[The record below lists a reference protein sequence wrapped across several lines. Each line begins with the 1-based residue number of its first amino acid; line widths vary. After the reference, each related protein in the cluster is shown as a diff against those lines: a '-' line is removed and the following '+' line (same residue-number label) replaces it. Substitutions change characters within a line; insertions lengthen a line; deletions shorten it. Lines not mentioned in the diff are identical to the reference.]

1 MIAVVGSVN
10 WDQVLHVDHH
20 PVPGETVIALGH
32 ETMPGG
38 KGGNQAVAAARLG
51 GDVVFIGRVGD
62 DDAGTALVEEFRAEG
77 VDTTN
82 LTVDADGPTGLAVII
97 LDAGGEN
104 SIVVS
109 SGVNGKLSPDDVS
122 RAEAVLMA
130 ATVTL
135 LQLEIPIETSTA
147 AAQASEGIVV
157 LNAAPTTD
165 LPVALLDAVD
175 VLVVN
180 SVELEALTGST
191 DPVAARQIGVAV
203 TIVTLGADGARVIRA
218 DSDQTFPTPRVDV
231 VDTTGAGDTFCGAL
245 AAGLD
250 EGRTLEESVQ
260 RAVIAGALSVRA
272 VGARSGMPT
281 KAQVDAASRPGPT

>member
-10 WDQVLHVDHH
+10 RDQVLHVDHH

-51 GDVVFIGRVGD
+51 GDVAFVGRVGS
-62 DDAGTALVEEFRAEG
+62 DDAGVALVEEFRTEQ
-77 VDTTN
+77 VDTSN
-82 LTVDADGPTGLAVII
+82 LVVDAAGPTGLAVII

-109 SGVNGKLSPDDVS
+109 SGVNGELSRDDVARS
-122 RAEAVLMA
+122 EAVLMA

-147 AAQASEGIVV
+147 AAKASQGIVV
-157 LNAAPTTD
+157 LNAAPTTK
-165 LPVALLDAVD
+165 LPAELLDAVD

-180 SVELEALTGST
+180 RVELESLTGSS
-191 DPVAARQIGVAV
+191 DPVSARDIGVPV
-203 TIVTLGADGARVIRA
+203 TIVTLGAEGARLIRP
-218 DSDQTFPTPRVDV
+218 DSDQTFPAPRVDV

-250 EGRTLEESVQ
+250 EGRSLEESVQ
-260 RAVIAGALSVRA
+260 RAVVAGALSVRA

-281 KAQVDAASRPGPT
+281 KPEVEAALLT

>member
-10 WDQVLHVDHH
+10 RDQVLHVDHH

-51 GDVVFIGRVGD
+51 GDVAFVGRVGSD
-62 DDAGTALVEEFRAEG
+62 GAGVALVEEFRTEQ
-77 VDTTN
+77 VDTSN
-82 LTVDADGPTGLAVII
+82 LVVDAAGPTGLAVII

-109 SGVNGKLSPDDVS
+109 SGVNGELSPDDVVH
-122 RAEAVLMA
+122 AEAVLMA

-147 AAQASEGIVV
+147 AARASQGIVV
-157 LNAAPTTD
+157 LNAAPTTE
-165 LPVALLDAVD
+165 LPAELLDAVD

-180 SVELEALTGST
+180 RVELEALTGSG
-191 DPVAARQIGVAV
+191 DPVSARRTGVPA
-203 TIVTLGADGARVIRA
+203 TIVTLGAEGARLVRPN
-218 DSDQTFPTPRVDV
+218 SDQAFPAPRVDV

-250 EGRTLEESVQ
+250 EGRSLEESVQ
-260 RAVIAGALSVRA
+260 RAVVAGALSVRA
-272 VGARSGMPT
+272 VGARTGMPT
-281 KAQVDAASRPGPT
+281 KSEVEAALLT

>member
-10 WDQVLHVDHH
+10 RDQVLHVDHH

-97 LDAGGEN
+97 LDADGEN

>member
-10 WDQVLHVDHH
+10 RDQVLHVDHH
-20 PVPGETVIALGH
+20 PVPGETVLAVGH

-51 GDVVFIGRVGD
+51 ADVSFIGRVGH
-62 DDAGTALVEEFRAEG
+62 DAAGESLVVEFDAEG
-77 VDTTN
+77 VDTTH
-82 LTVDADGPTGLAVII
+82 LILDADAPTGLAVIT
-97 LDAGGEN
+97 LDASGEN

-109 SGVNGKLSPDDVS
+109 PGANGNLSGAD
-122 RAEAVLMA
+122 AEQATAVLMA

-135 LQLEIPIETSTA
+135 LQLEIPTEANIA
-147 AAQASEGIVV
+147 AAQASEGVVV
-157 LNAAPTTD
+157 LNAAPMTE
-165 LPVALLDAVD
+165 LPDELLDAVD

-180 SVELEALTGST
+180 RVELEALTGSAAPISARSI
-191 DPVAARQIGVAV
+191 PVPV

-218 DSDQTFPTPRVDV
+218 DSARAFPSLTVDV

-245 AAGLD
+245 GAGLD
-250 EGRTLEESVQ
+250 GGYTVEEAVR
-260 RAVIAGALSVRA
+260 RAVVAGALSTTA

-281 KAQVDAASRPGPT
+281 AAAVTAAL

>member
-10 WDQVLHVDHH
+10 RDQVLHVDHH

>member
-10 WDQVLHVDHH
+10 RDQVLHVDHH

-51 GDVVFIGRVGD
+51 GDVAFVGGVGA
-62 DDAGTALVEEFRAEG
+62 DDAGIALVEEFQKES

-82 LTVDADGPTGLAVII
+82 LVVDADGPTGLAVII

-122 RAEAVLMA
+122 HAEAVLMA

-135 LQLEIPIETSTA
+135 LQLELPIETSTA
-147 AAQASEGIVV
+147 AARASEGVVV

-165 LPVALLDAVD
+165 LPAALLDAVD

-180 SVELEALTGST
+180 RVELEALTGST
-191 DPVAARQIGVAV
+191 DPVSARGIGVPV
-203 TIVTLGADGARVIRA
+203 TIVTLGAEGARLIRA
-218 DSDQTFPTPRVDV
+218 ESDETFPAPRVDV

-250 EGRTLEESVQ
+250 EGRSLEESVK
-260 RAVIAGALSVRA
+260 RAVVAGALSVRA

-281 KAQVDAASRPGPT
+281 KAEVDAALPTLPT